1 MDVTENVSLVSM
13 SSHVMNRLGLSKD
26 STDADRNLIGE
37 ELCKAAEQSNVPCSK
52 VLPKLSLTFLY
63 DNVDSHILPES
74 SHCSKSKLS
83 TKSIF
88 TEYAKFKVC
97 ASCYHHYIHFL

>member
-52 VLPKLSLTFLY
+52 VLPKLSLTSL
-63 DNVDSHILPES
+63 I
-74 SHCSKSKLS
+74 
-83 TKSIF
+83 
-88 TEYAKFKVC
+88 
-97 ASCYHHYIHFL
+97 